1 MPNNILLGSFEWARF
16 EDWLSNEA
24 GKYHDW
30 TVVAELE
37 SCSGVK
43 NEPFTERRATLSYLA
58 RNKKES
64 VLKAFEYDGWDTQYD
79 QGNVHI
85 EESDEGIICH
95 ENLGDDAARV
105 FITLKDEIGTFPAVW
120 KLWHTFENYFN
131 LRNDEKGNL
140 IDPYNGDLVVEIP
153 YPADK
158 GPVRIRT
165 DYLQDYLAARNM
177 VLIRQHD
184 HRRRWL
190 EPIRALSEREGD
202 GTVHREKWGCY
213 RLDIVNSQE
222 SSMDRFSRLVAKN
235 IMTPYELAGTVGGD
249 KRAKVEIDDYPAF
262 ITSKGLDGKE
272 IRQKPNPNDLL
283 YPTYFNPK
291 VLKRYY
297 DEPSRYSVGFHATGM
312 GGVSFLDQWS
322 IPIGRNDEGLIVVW
336 LGDLAKAGLSY
347 KEIIHWNVHN
357 VPPRGGMAMDFW
369 NAQMMCNPSKTP
381 SLESKLIDCKYAI
394 TKTIEARGK
403 KIYKSY
409 EGPDKY
415 TEKTLRIPL
424 FDEHTEFRETVL
436 LLSKMFIEYL
446 DNKSFRNDLLD
457 EYKYDRDGK
466 PLGSIVVFSNWLEQV
481 IDVPTDTVEAIKR
494 SLQTIQMVRSK
505 TGVAHRF
512 SDSSYQEVI
521 QKLKLSGRITAK
533 LLYCTVA
540 EPLADALER
549 LCNAIGVDDELWWIK
564 YAND

>member
-1 MPNNILLGSFEWARF
+1 MSNNILLGSPEWARF

-24 GKYHDW
+24 GKYHYW

-37 SCSGVK
+37 SYSGVK

-85 EESDEGIICH
+85 EESAEGIICH
-95 ENLGDDAARV
+95 EDLGDDAARV
-105 FITLKDEIGTFPAVW
+105 FITLKDEIGPFPAVW
-120 KLWHTFENYFN
+120 KLWPTFENYFN

-153 YPADK
+153 YSADK
-158 GPVRIRT
+158 GPVRVRT

-177 VLIRQHD
+177 MLIRQHD
-184 HRRRWL
+184 HRRYWL
-190 EPIRALSEREGD
+190 EPIRGLSEHEGN
-202 GTVHREKWGCY
+202 GTVHKEKWGCY
-213 RLDIVNSQE
+213 RLDIVNSQK

-235 IMTPYELAGTVGGD
+235 IVTPYELAGTVGR
-249 KRAKVEIDDYPAF
+249 KRQAKVAMEDYPEF

-272 IRQKPNPNDLL
+272 IRQKPNPNGIL

-297 DEPSRYSVGFHATGM
+297 DEPSRYSVGFHTPGM
-312 GGVSFLDQWS
+312 GSVSFLDQWI
-322 IPIGRNDEGLIVVW
+322 IPIGRNDEGLIIVW
-336 LGDLAKAGLSY
+336 LGDLAKGGLSY
-347 KEIIHWNVHN
+347 EEIVHWRVHN

-369 NAQMMCNPSKTP
+369 NAQMMCNPTKTP
-381 SLESKLIDCKYAI
+381 SLESRLIDCKYAI
-394 TKTIEARGK
+394 IKAVEAKGK
-403 KIYKSY
+403 KIYKPY
-409 EGPDKY
+409 KGPDRY
-415 TEKTLRIPL
+415 IEKTLRIPL
-424 FDEHTEFRETVL
+424 FDEHAEFRETVS

-446 DNKSFRNDLLD
+446 DNESFRNDLPD
-457 EYKYDRDGK
+457 EYKNDRDGI

-481 IDVPTDTVEAIKR
+481 IGVSTDTVETIKR
-494 SLQTIQMVRSK
+494 ALQTIQMVRSK

-521 QKLKLSGRITAK
+521 QRLGLSRRITAK
-533 LLYCTVA
+533 LLYSSIT
-540 EPLADALER
+540 EPFADSLEKLCKALEVK
-549 LCNAIGVDDELWWIK
+549 NKLWWIK

>member
-1 MPNNILLGSFEWARF
+1 MSNNIVLGSPGWARF

-24 GKYHDW
+24 GKYHYW

-37 SCSGVK
+37 NYFDVK
-43 NEPFTERRATLSYLA
+43 NEFFTERRATLSYLS

-64 VLKAFEYDGWDTQYD
+64 LLKAFEYDSWDTQYD
-79 QGNVHI
+79 QGNVQI
-85 EESDEGIICH
+85 EDADEGIICH
-95 ENLGDDAARV
+95 EDLGDDAARV
-105 FITLKDEIGTFPAVW
+105 FISLKNEIGTFAAVW
-120 KLWHTFENYFN
+120 KLWPTFENYFN
-131 LRNDEKGNL
+131 LRNDEKGNF
-140 IDPYNGDLVVEIP
+140 IDPYSGELIVEIP
-153 YPADK
+153 YPATE

-184 HRRRWL
+184 HRRYWL
-190 EPIRALSEREGD
+190 KPIKSLSERED
-202 GTVHREKWGCY
+202 GIVHKEKWGCY

-222 SSMDRFSRLVAKN
+222 SSIGLFSRLVAKD
-235 IMTPYELAGTVGGD
+235 IVTPYERAGTIGG
-249 KRAKVEIDDYPAF
+249 KRRGKVTIREYPEF
-262 ITSKGLDGKE
+262 VTSKGLDGKE
-272 IRQKPNPNDLL
+272 IRQKPNPDDIL

-297 DEPSRYSVGFHATGM
+297 DEPSRYSVGFHAPGM
-312 GGVSFLDQWS
+312 GGVSFLNQWS
-322 IPIGRNDEGLIVVW
+322 IPIGRNDEGLIIVW
-336 LGDLAKAGLSY
+336 LGDLAKAGLPY
-347 KEIIHWNVHN
+347 EEIVHWRAHN

-394 TKTIEARGK
+394 TKAMEARGK
-403 KIYKSY
+403 KIYRPY

-424 FDEHTEFRETVL
+424 FDEHTEFREAVL

-457 EYKYDRDGK
+457 EYKNDRDGK
-466 PLGSIVVFSNWLEQV
+466 PLGPLIVFSNWLEQV
-481 IDVPTDTVEAIKR
+481 IGIITDTTEAIKQ

-521 QKLKLSGRITAK
+521 QKLNLSGHITAK
-533 LLYCTVA
+533 LLYCAVA
-540 EPLADALER
+540 EPLANALER
-549 LCNAIGVDDELWWIK
+549 LCNALGIDNELWWIK

>member
-1 MPNNILLGSFEWARF
+1 MPNNILLGSPEWARF

-24 GKYHDW
+24 GKYHYW
-30 TVVAELE
+30 TVVAESE
-37 SCSGVK
+37 SYFGVK
-43 NEPFTERRATLSYLA
+43 NEPFTESRATLSYLA

-64 VLKAFEYDGWDTQYD
+64 LLQAFEYDGWDTQYD
-79 QGNVHI
+79 QGNVSI
-85 EESDEGIICH
+85 EKTDEGIICH
-95 ENLGDDAARV
+95 EDLGDDTARV
-105 FITLKDEIGTFPAVW
+105 FITLKNEIGPFPAVW
-120 KLWHTFENYFN
+120 KLWSTFENYFD
-131 LRNDEKGNL
+131 LRNDENGNL
-140 IDPYNGDLVVEIP
+140 VDPYNRDLVVEIP

-158 GPVRIRT
+158 GPVRVRT

-184 HRRRWL
+184 HRRHWL
-190 EPIRALSEREGD
+190 EPIKGLSECEGSI
-202 GTVHREKWGCY
+202 VHKEKWGCY
-213 RLDIVNSQE
+213 RLDVVNSQE
-222 SSMDRFSRLVAKN
+222 SSMHRFSRLVAKD
-235 IMTPYELAGTVGGD
+235 IVTPYERAGTVGG
-249 KRAKVEIDDYPAF
+249 KRRGRVAIEEYPEF
-262 ITSKGLDGKE
+262 VTSKGLDGTE
-272 IRQKPNPNDLL
+272 IKQKPNPNDIL
-283 YPTYFNPK
+283 YPTYFTPK

-297 DEPSRYSVGFHATGM
+297 DEPSRYSVGFLAPGM
-312 GGVSFLDQWS
+312 GGVSFLNQWS

-347 KEIIHWNVHN
+347 EEIVHWKAHN

-394 TKTIEARGK
+394 IKTIEARGK
-403 KIYKSY
+403 KIYRSY

-424 FDEHTEFRETVL
+424 FDEHTEFRETVS

-446 DNKSFRNDLLD
+446 DNESFRNDLLD
-457 EYKYDRDGK
+457 EYKNDRGGTS
-466 PLGSIVVFSNWLEQV
+466 LGPILVFSNWLEQV
-481 IDVPTDTVEAIKR
+481 IGVPTDTVEAIKR
-494 SLQTIQMVRSK
+494 ALQTIQMVRSK

-533 LLYCTVA
+533 LLYCAVA

-549 LCNAIGVDDELWWIK
+549 LCNALGVDNELWWIK